1 MGEHQINDARKQA
14 WASLVS
20 DGTVHRIDAEHKEFS
35 FRLFENELNEVW
47 PEFKDRIIALV
58 QKKSAEAE

>member
-1 MGEHQINDARKQA
+1 MGDPQIDSARKQA
-14 WASLVS
+14 WTSLVS

-58 QKKSAEAE
+58 ERKTAETA